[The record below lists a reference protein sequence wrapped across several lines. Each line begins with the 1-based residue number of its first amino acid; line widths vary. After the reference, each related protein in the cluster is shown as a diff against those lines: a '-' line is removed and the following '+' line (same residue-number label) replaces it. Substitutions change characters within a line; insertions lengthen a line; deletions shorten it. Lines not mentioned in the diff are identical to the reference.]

1 MQAGKENSKSNL
13 KLGYGQK
20 ASTCLFDLRTNNL
33 EPQTLYQLFHFMF
46 FKNIHFYSLTYIPR
60 PYQYVLSVQ
69 TAYLVRWNERISEE
83 LPTPNSQAVPSVCL
97 SVCLFVN
104 LSIFHPASFLSAI
117 SVCFISVLSCICTHI
132 YLLSIVNPSFYHGL
146 SSYPCL
152 AISLSHSFRLSGNS
166 RSLTQ

>member
-1 MQAGKENSKSNL
+1 MDRWRLHASLISELIIWSHKLYTNCFISCSSKISIF
-13 KLGYGQK
+13 
-20 ASTCLFDLRTNNL
+20 S
-33 EPQTLYQLFHFMF
+33 
-46 FKNIHFYSLTYIPR
+46 PR

-69 TAYLVRWNERISEE
+69 TAYLVRQNERISEE

-132 YLLSIVNPSFYHGL
+132 YLLSIVNPSLYHGL